1 MADRSAE
8 PGLARNTRLGVAN
21 GILFSFGEALNNGNL
36 VLGPLVRQLGGG
48 LWIVGLL
55 PALQSGGWLLPQM
68 LVGGRLQAQP
78 YKLPLYRRSATVR
91 ILAYGALVAVIMLAD
106 VVRPELAL
114 AAIIVCYTVFN
125 VGGGTS
131 ALAFQDVVAKVIPPR
146 RRGNFFGVRQLYG
159 GLLAF
164 ALAGPLVALLL
175 NSNGPLPFPLN
186 FGLLALLSLVFMSVG
201 LLSFCFVIEPPQRNV
216 GRRQS
221 FLETLRSAPDLLRRD
236 HTYRTF
242 VLSRLLT
249 RVGQIGEPF
258 YIIYAREVLGL
269 PATIIGVYLAVRALS
284 AALSNIYWGR
294 VSDRQGNR
302 RLMLLTGA
310 LIVCAPIVVL
320 VGPWLAQ
327 LLGLGVA
334 GLAVAMGL
342 VYLLAGLAMDG
353 SNIAGLTYLMEVA
366 PEHERPTYTGIA
378 NTLLGVITLLP
389 VLGGWLVQHVG
400 YGGLF
405 SLALVFAVAGLFTV
419 GRLPERIAAE
429 STPQRADLR
438 PQPSAERP

>member
-1 MADRSAE
+1 MAERPTE
-8 PGLARNTRLGVAN
+8 QGLQRNTRLGIAN

-48 LWIVGLL
+48 LWVVGLL

-78 YKLPLYRRSATVR
+78 YKLPLYRRSAMVR
-91 ILAYGALVAVIMLAD
+91 ILAYGTLAAVILLAD

-114 AAIIVCYTVFN
+114 AAIVVCYTVFN

-146 RRGNFFGVRQLYG
+146 RRGAFFGVRQLYG

-175 NSNGPLPFPLN
+175 SPSNPLPFPLN

-201 LLSFCFVIEPPQRNV
+201 LLSFCYVDEPPQRNV
-216 GRRQS
+216 GRRQG
-221 FLETLRSAPDLLRRD
+221 FLETLRSAPALLRRD

-249 RVGQIGEPF
+249 RTGQIGEPF
-258 YIIYAREVLGL
+258 YIIYAREALGL
-269 PATIIGVYLAVRALS
+269 PATVIGIYLAVRALS

-294 VSDRQGNR
+294 VSDRQGNK

-310 LIVCAPIVVL
+310 LLVCAPALVL

-327 LLGLGVA
+327 LLGFGAA
-334 GLAVAMGL
+334 GLTVAMGL
-342 VYLLAGLAMDG
+342 VYLLSGLAMDG

-389 VLGGWLVQHVG
+389 VLGGWLVQHAG

-405 SLALVFAVAGLFTV
+405 SLGLVFAVAGLLTV
-419 GRLPERIAAE
+419 SRLPERVVVLE
-429 STPQRADLR
+429 TSPRADLL
-438 PQPSAERP
+438 PQASAD